1 VLDLE
6 LLQVVDTP
14 VGHGDVAQPLVGVEQ
29 HQPGPIDGDQSVGG
43 IHDAAQGLV
52 QVPGGIAKVLE

>member
-1 VLDLE
+1 
-6 LLQVVDTP
+6 VDTP

-29 HQPGPIDGDQSVGG
+29 HQPGPIDGEQSVGG